1 MERVA
6 AGNKRARAGGVPKL
20 SELLQA
26 TSNPVPPSDDILQ
39 KLGQHTVVAGVD
51 IETADWVDGSTR
63 SSMHQGQFGFLTRC
77 RSEVFNQRIV
87 QIGWAIGDASLA
99 NRPTECRELTIK
111 PDGFRIAEKATK
123 LHGITNDHAMQGV
136 PLREALLEFM
146 DAMRTVV
153 GNGGRVI
160 IHHLEFDAGII
171 EQELLNAGLNDIVP
185 VWVDIATNGYC
196 TMDPGVCKWV
206 QICKGR
212 IFEPHENN
220 NVLSLEKLLDLLLP
234 TNKDVQGIKRK
245 LHTAGADAQAHR
257 LIYIALRNLAEQV
270 RVQREAI

>member
-1 MERVA
+1 M
-6 AGNKRARAGGVPKL
+6 
-20 SELLQA
+20 
-26 TSNPVPPSDDILQ
+26 
-39 KLGQHTVVAGVD
+39 
-51 IETADWVDGSTR
+51 
-63 SSMHQGQFGFLTRC
+63 
-77 RSEVFNQRIV
+77 
-87 QIGWAIGDASLA
+87 
-99 NRPTECRELTIK
+99 
-111 PDGFRIAEKATK
+111 
-123 LHGITNDHAMQGV
+123 
-136 PLREALLEFM
+136 REALLEFM

-220 NVLSLEKLLDLLLP
+220 NVLSLEKLLDLLFP

-245 LHTAGADAQAHR
+245 MHTAGADAQAHR
-257 LIYIALRNLAEQV
+257 LVYIALRNLAEQGIGK
-270 RVQREAI
+270 E